1 MTPQIGKARIQTQ
14 VCLSAFA
21 EYSCHVFSACHSCPR
36 LSQCLGLT
44 SIACFSQG
52 PSFCIWQFARKKQM
66 QEDAELRRAVEV
78 HALPYFSPVGTFIS
92 MMSSCSCLFTYSE
105 RNPVCRASRTPF
117 GQKNHALPGWLID
130 VWSSTHLASVPLC
143 PLCSTI

>member
-1 MTPQIGKARIQTQ
+1 MDPILQVGNLRVGKDKWLPRLAKPGFKPRS

-52 PSFCIWQFARKKQM
+52 PSLC
-66 QEDAELRRAVEV
+66 
-78 HALPYFSPVGTFIS
+78 
-92 MMSSCSCLFTYSE
+92 MMSSCSLLQSGTHSLQGLT
-105 RNPVCRASRTPF
+105 RS
-117 GQKNHALPGWLID
+117 
-130 VWSSTHLASVPLC
+130 VWSEEPCTNRLADRRLELYTPGQRPSLSSLQYHLWVRRAPTQLPSREQSEKSPV
-143 PLCSTI
+143 